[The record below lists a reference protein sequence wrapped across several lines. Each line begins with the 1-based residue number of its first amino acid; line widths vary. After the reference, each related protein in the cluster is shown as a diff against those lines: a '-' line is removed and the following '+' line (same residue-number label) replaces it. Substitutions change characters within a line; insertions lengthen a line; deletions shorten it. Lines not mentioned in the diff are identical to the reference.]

1 MKLELWK
8 GCKPD
13 VSYFRMFGSPAFTHV
28 KDELRRKLDPKAVEC
43 VFVGYCENSK
53 SFRICN
59 PATRKTIIRRDVIFK
74 KETVNKQVSSGE
86 VPDYDSFLFS
96 FWTAE
101 PVHDRGDVEVTL
113 LQQNNYLFAT
123 PTLLHQNEGA
133 EEHHE
138 SQIEPNEV
146 EEIPAVDA
154 ADNKEEV
161 PALDIADNQ
170 ENPAPD
176 IVDNQEEAL
185 PLGTVDNQ
193 KFNL

>member
-1 MKLELWK
+1 M
-8 GCKPD
+8 
-13 VSYFRMFGSPAFTHV
+13 TH
-28 KDELRRKLDPKAVEC
+28 
-43 VFVGYCENSK
+43 FHFHFHSEN
-53 SFRICN
+53 
-59 PATRKTIIRRDVIFK
+59 P
-74 KETVNKQVSSGE
+74 
-86 VPDYDSFLFS
+86 
-96 FWTAE
+96 TAE

-123 PTLLHQNEGA
+123 PTLLHQNVGA

-138 SQIEPNEV
+138 SQIEPNKV